1 MSHRSL
7 PVVIGCTA
15 VILSGCGGDKAPA
28 PRPSAAAVQKDLVLT
43 AGDLPDGYAT
53 SPPDATPE
61 VSAASS
67 SSIPGCDPLLDL
79 FQTGPRDAARFEAG
93 STGPFLAES
102 LADGT
107 PIADMAARCA
117 TFTDTDGDGET
128 THVSVDPVGD
138 FPAVAESQKAFM
150 MEATGGT
157 GDDAWTTS
165 GYLVQLRVDGL
176 TCTLVHF
183 GQPGVDRAETE
194 SIAKAAVAKI
204 KRRQ

>member
-1 MSHRSL
+1 M
-7 PVVIGCTA
+7 
-15 VILSGCGGDKAPA
+15 
-28 PRPSAAAVQKDLVLT
+28 
-43 AGDLPDGYAT
+43 
-53 SPPDATPE
+53 
-61 VSAASS
+61 SAASS
-67 SSIPGCDPLLDL
+67 SSVPGCDPLLDL

-93 STGPFLAES
+93 NTGPFLAES
-102 LADGT
+102 LTDAT
-107 PIADMAARCA
+107 PIPDIAAKCA

-128 THVSVDPVGD
+128 THVSVSPVAD
-138 FPAVAESQKAFM
+138 FPAVAESQKAFK

-165 GYLVQLRVDGL
+165 GYLVQARVDGL